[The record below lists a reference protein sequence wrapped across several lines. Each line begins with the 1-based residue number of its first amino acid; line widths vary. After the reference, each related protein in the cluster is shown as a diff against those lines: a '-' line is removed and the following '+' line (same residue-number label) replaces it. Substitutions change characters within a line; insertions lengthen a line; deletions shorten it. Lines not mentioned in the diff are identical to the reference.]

1 MHGLREKSPSAN
13 SHRLPSRRSVGGLTP
28 SARGL
33 ARSGRPPRDSVPA
46 YACRLPAGRTSV
58 ATSSRGDGGSPSP
71 FTDDH
76 LEIHRVALG
85 NAPDLDHVDLLGQ
98 SRCNFEMEGTL
109 QSLLPRRNLAGD
121 RTRQKS
127 KLPTSATAIAD

>member
-1 MHGLREKSPSAN
+1 AKLREI
-13 SHRLPSRRSVGGLTP
+13 RSVGGSTP

-58 ATSSRGDGGSPSP
+58 ATSSRGDGSHLPLHGWPPRNP
-71 FTDDH
+71 F
-76 LEIHRVALG
+76 G

-98 SRCNFEMEGTL
+98 SRCNFEMEGTP

-121 RTRQKS
+121 DPQFRTREKS
-127 KLPTSATAIAD
+127 KLPTSG